1 MDNGIAHCGLFS
13 AIFVLG
19 SNFGAG
25 LYDFGVIY
33 DVFPAAISI
42 LNIFGVLLVGCL
54 YYKGLRFPSTAD
66 CGSSGSFLS
75 DYAWG
80 ASVACRRAD

>member
-80 ASVACRRAD
+80 ASIACRRAD

>member
-33 DVFPAAISI
+33 DVFPAVISI

>member
-1 MDNGIAHCGLFS
+1 VDNGIAHCGLFS

-33 DVFPAAISI
+33 DVFPAVISI

>member
-1 MDNGIAHCGLFS
+1 VDNGIAHCGLFS

>member
-1 MDNGIAHCGLFS
+1 MDDFSFATSSPAALNRGIIGFNAFAS
-13 AIFVLG
+13 
-19 SNFGAG
+19 
-25 LYDFGVIY
+25 DFGVIY
-33 DVFPAAISI
+33 DVFPAVISI

>member
-75 DYAWG
+75 DYA
-80 ASVACRRAD
+80 